1 MAEVKLKNIAKSYGK
16 TEVIRNLNLD
26 IKDQEFVVL
35 VGPSGCGKS
44 TLLRMI
50 AGLEEI
56 SSGELSIGGTYAN
69 ELEPKNRNIAMV
81 FQNYA
86 LYPHLTVRD
95 NMSFGLRAAKLP
107 KDEVDRR
114 VNEAAEIL
122 SVEHLLD
129 RKPSELSGGQSQRIS
144 MGRAIVRE
152 PEVFLFDE
160 PLSNLDAKLRA
171 NMRVEIKKLHQR
183 VETTCIYVTHD
194 QVEAMTLADRI
205 VILKGGDIQQVGSP
219 MELYHTPANLFV
231 ATFIG
236 SPPMNILQGILQQ
249 SEQGYR
255 VVLDEEHFLPLD
267 VQDDL
272 SGYIGKSIKIGIRP
286 EDIRVLRDSD
296 SLEAG
301 EHLMM
306 AIASVVESLGA
317 GTTVFTDIAGD
328 EVKAI
333 AEGRHLISAGQG
345 LRLAFNTK
353 HMHLFDVET
362 EERIVSTQSEPAT
375 EKVTAETV

>member
-231 ATFIG
+231 ATFI
-236 SPPMNILQGILQQ
+236 
-249 SEQGYR
+249 
-255 VVLDEEHFLPLD
+255 
-267 VQDDL
+267 
-272 SGYIGKSIKIGIRP
+272 
-286 EDIRVLRDSD
+286 
-296 SLEAG
+296 AA
-301 EHLMM
+301 HL
-306 AIASVVESLGA
+306 
-317 GTTVFTDIAGD
+317 
-328 EVKAI
+328 
-333 AEGRHLISAGQG
+333 
-345 LRLAFNTK
+345 
-353 HMHLFDVET
+353 
-362 EERIVSTQSEPAT
+362 
-375 EKVTAETV
+375 